1 MTDSLYNLLKK
12 HLVEQKKLQ
21 LSLGTDFK
29 HPEMVFTSTTG
40 NYKDRSCLNS
50 QFKKRLKGTGLE
62 FMTLHKLRHTNATLL
77 VNYGIDLKI
86 VSEHLGHSDI
96 KVTADTYA
104 GVLDKSRIETAAT
117 MEQIIAEQTPNKHQT
132 LGIG

>member
-1 MTDSLYNLLKK
+1 MA
-12 HLVEQKKLQ
+12 
-21 LSLGTDFK
+21 LGSKFK
-29 HPEMVFTSTTG
+29 HPEMVFTSATG
-40 NYKDRSCLNS
+40 NYKDRSCLNT
-50 QFKKRLKGTGLE
+50 QFKKRLQGTGLE

-104 GVLDKSRIETAAT
+104 GVLDKSRIETANK
-117 MEQIIAEQTPNKHQT
+117 MEQILTEQTPNKHQLLN
-132 LGIG
+132 LG